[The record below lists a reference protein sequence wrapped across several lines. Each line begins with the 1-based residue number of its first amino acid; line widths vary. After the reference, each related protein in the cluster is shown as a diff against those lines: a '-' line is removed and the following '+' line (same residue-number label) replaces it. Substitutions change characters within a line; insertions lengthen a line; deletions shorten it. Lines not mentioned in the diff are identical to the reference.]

1 MNLKNKKEIKM
12 KSGLVIA
19 AASNCEVTFNHST
32 VCEINANNTVI
43 KLQCSSL
50 PRYFDRFKVPSMAAL
65 EKYSDDGIAK
75 SMLGN
80 KVEPDGYDDM
90 GSPSWLL
97 VVGVI

>member
-1 MNLKNKKEIKM
+1 MNLKNTKEIKM

-32 VCEINANNTVI
+32 VCEINANNTFI
-43 KLQCSSL
+43 KLNCSSL

>member
-1 MNLKNKKEIKM
+1 MVFWGM
-12 KSGLVIA
+12 
-19 AASNCEVTFNHST
+19 
-32 VCEINANNTVI
+32 
-43 KLQCSSL
+43 
-50 PRYFDRFKVPSMAAL
+50 RFKVPSMAAL